1 MINNIPQD
9 LIDTTIDIL
18 EARRNPKLNPK
29 IGPYTKLKQYIHDP
43 QVYISFTRI
52 DMVGI
57 NPTSEF
63 DTPLGIYV
71 YPLQASWE
79 NYEVEKVRR
88 SRKIRTHEEMTSD
101 HDAER
106 KTIMKAFPFGST
118 YPYIQV
124 VRAKSPLTDLQEF
137 NKRDLI
143 DAMSGINTILRKA
156 NADESAIRDKND
168 LFDKIDNGTADPLVN
183 TPGGIFWWLTMM
195 CCDDGLDIGK
205 TMERYYRSNKTM
217 RVWNY
222 LLRELGHD
230 GFIDKGDSII
240 HGNEPT
246 QAVFLHSKAFRHIS
260 TIENDPSVRSK
271 KKEKK
276 YSWMNYNTIS
286 DDARYTYDGPLS
298 DTYTWH
304 SGTFLEGTWKG
315 GTWEGGTFRGETW
328 EDGLW
333 KNGTFEGD
341 RWEKGMWVSGI
352 WKGGTWVW
360 GIIMSNRFNK
370 HIISNVNPNEFYR
383 LEEELKHFGSQ
394 RLERAVAKRTSPDKD

>member
-1 MINNIPQD
+1 MNLKDIPQD

-52 DMVGI
+52 DMIGI

-88 SRKIRTHEEMTSD
+88 SRNIRTHEEMTSD

-240 HGNEPT
+240 HSNEPT
-246 QAVFLHSKAFRHIS
+246 QAVFLHPKAFRHIS
-260 TIENDPSVRSK
+260 TIENTPEILSTK
-271 KKEKK
+271 KKKL
-276 YSWMNYNTIS
+276 YYWMNDNEIS
-286 DDARYTYDGPLS
+286 DDARYKYHEEDDS
-298 DTYTWH
+298 YTWE
-304 SGTFLEGTWKG
+304 SGTFISGVWKGGTWISGTWKG
-315 GTWEGGTFRGETW
+315 GTWKHGSIYSHKFDSYVYSE
-328 EDGLW
+328 
-333 KNGTFEGD
+333 KN
-341 RWEKGMWVSGI
+341 
-352 WKGGTWVW
+352 
-360 GIIMSNRFNK
+360 
-370 HIISNVNPNEFYR
+370 PLEFYNIER
-383 LEEELKHFGSQ
+383 KSKSIEELKKS
-394 RLERAVAKRTSPDKD
+394 VADTVILPPGFEDHD